1 MSCDNCWNYP
11 CTCGGQYKHMSTED
25 IKQILANLSVTHN
38 KQLWTAL
45 TVIVAERKELDDSWK
60 EPWEK

>member
-1 MSCDNCWNYP
+1 
-11 CTCGGQYKHMSTED
+11 MSTED